1 MSGYNPKF
9 FEQYL
14 NTVIFFFAEHL
25 DFMNQSNLP
34 DNENAFVQ
42 INHEYIG
49 YQSLTDVPKALSYVE
64 QKISLDV
71 SNSNCLHNNFYLRKF
86 IS

>member
-1 MSGYNPKF
+1 MTLKSLLF
-9 FEQYL
+9 
-14 NTVIFFFAEHL
+14 IIAEHL

-49 YQSLTDVPKALSYVE
+49 YQSLTDVPKAQSYIE

-71 SNSNCLHNNFYLRKF
+71 SNLNYFHTHFF
-86 IS
+86 FVQ